1 MGNCQHPFSG
11 VSMKYF
17 VSGLLLVVIVYF
29 AWLTWF
35 GSRGS
40 RVLSTVEIEIDRLGE
55 HNLELKVENQQ
66 LEYKIRLLQS
76 DPRYQE
82 LVIRRE
88 LHMIRDNE
96 ILFVFEGR

>member
-1 MGNCQHPFSG
+1 MGNRQHPFSG
-11 VSMKYF
+11 VSMKHMI
-17 VSGLLLVVIVYF
+17 SGLLLIVIVYF

-40 RVLSTVEIEIDRLGE
+40 RALRTVESEIDRLGQ
-55 HNLELKVENQQ
+55 HNLELKVENQH
-66 LEYKIRLLQS
+66 LGDKIRLLQGDS
-76 DPRYQE
+76 RYQE
-82 LVIRRE
+82 LVVRRE